1 VSNRSPIIDRY
12 KDYDDRILANELVR
26 YAEICRREYTYR
38 HTDFLDPR
46 QQKIA
51 EDVLREFSD
60 VEYEFNGGIEG
71 SERCICLL
79 RNENYEN
86 HKSLVPISIL
96 LISWDVERRKLTHRD
111 FLGSIIGSG
120 IKREKIGDIILHE
133 GKAYVA
139 CLSDIA
145 RYLLSNIE
153 RIGSTSVRISET
165 EEAIR
170 KEEKTR
176 ILSTTVASL
185 RLDSIIGSGFGFSR
199 SKAVEMV
206 KVGKVRVNWEEEGSP
221 SKEVKQGDVI
231 SLRGKGR
238 IILEEITGT
247 TKKDRIKIMI
257 RKYQ

>member
-1 VSNRSPIIDRY
+1 M
-12 KDYDDRILANELVR
+12 ANELVR

-38 HTDFLDPR
+38 YTDFLDPR

-51 EDVLREFSD
+51 EDILREFSD

-86 HKSLVPISIL
+86 HKGLIPISIL
-96 LISWDVERRKLTHRD
+96 LISWDVERENSHTEIFRQYYRKWN
-111 FLGSIIGSG
+111 
-120 IKREKIGDIILHE
+120 KREKIGDIILDE

-176 ILSTTVASL
+176 ILSTTVAS
-185 RLDSIIGSGFGFSR
+185 
-199 SKAVEMV
+199 E
-206 KVGKVRVNWEEEGSP
+206 
-221 SKEVKQGDVI
+221 
-231 SLRGKGR
+231 
-238 IILEEITGT
+238 T
-247 TKKDRIKIMI
+247 
-257 RKYQ
+257 